1 MEEIVKC
8 LDEMPYFIK
17 IILALPLIDGIC
29 WGVYR
34 ICKGKLLYGLLWI
47 FLDFL
52 IIGSIIDLYSLIKD
66 KKINILA

>member
-47 FLDFL
+47 FFDFL